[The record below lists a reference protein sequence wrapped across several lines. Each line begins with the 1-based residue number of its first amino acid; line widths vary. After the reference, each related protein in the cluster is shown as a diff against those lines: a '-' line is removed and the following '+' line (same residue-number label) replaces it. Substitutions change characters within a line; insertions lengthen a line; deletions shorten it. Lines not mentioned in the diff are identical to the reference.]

1 MKTGPGGKR
10 CDERITHR
18 KIKLSGS
25 QTSTLYLLNPRE
37 QEVERIEVDGCAIT
51 AGLRCD
57 WLVCAEKDGLRE
69 EIFVELKGSDINHAI
84 QQIEATIPQLSSDPT
99 QGRKRC
105 LVALTRNP
113 LSGTD
118 INKHQIRL
126 KKHYNARFLP
136 VRDGAE
142 VSL

>member
-1 MKTGPGGKR
+1 MIIGLGGKR
-10 CDERITHR
+10 CDERISHK
-18 KIKLSGS
+18 KIRLSGS
-25 QTSTLYLLNPRE
+25 QTSTLYLLNPQE

-51 AGLRCD
+51 VGLRCD
-57 WLVCAEKDGLRE
+57 WLVCVEEGGSRE

-84 QQIEATIPQLSSDPT
+84 QQIEATIPQLSSDAT

-105 LVALTRNP
+105 LIALTRNP

-118 INKHQIRL
+118 INKHQIRF
-126 KKHYNARFLP
+126 KKQYNARFLP

-142 VSL
+142 VPL